1 MCVRFSKS
9 IAYKYPHFSCM
20 HVRHHVVYILTQV
33 VKHAGTR
40 RRVVILA
47 SLSPFFTLGFYTV
60 HPKRGQIFFHETL
73 SRML

>member
-1 MCVRFSKS
+1 M
-9 IAYKYPHFSCM
+9 CM
-20 HVRHHVVYILTQV
+20 HVRHHVVYTLTQV

-47 SLSPFFTLGFYTV
+47 NLSPFFTLGFYTV